1 MIMLA
6 LSVMYYAY
14 IPTKVGTLLCIGD
27 DKMLHGLH
35 WQVFKRCPQPQ
46 PGWIEDTSKFS
57 TVVAALNE
65 YLAGKRTAFD
75 VPYILH
81 GTPFQ
86 KSVWRELQKIPYGA
100 TTSYQKIAT
109 AIGNPKA
116 VRAVG
121 TAVGSNPM
129 CIIVPCHR
137 VLGSGNT
144 LNGFAGGLDAKRQL
158 LGIEHIAYNT

>member
-1 MIMLA
+1 
-6 LSVMYYAY
+6 MYYAY
-14 IPTKVGTLLCIGD
+14 IPTKVGTLLFIGD
-27 DKMLHGLH
+27 GKTLHGVH
-35 WQVFKRCPQPQ
+35 WQVFKRSPKPQPN
-46 PGWIEDTSKFS
+46 WTEDASKFF
-57 TVVAALNE
+57 TVVAELNE
-65 YLAGKRTAFD
+65 YLAGKRTTFD

-86 KSVWRELQKIPYGA
+86 KSVWQELQKIPYGA

-121 TAVGSNPM
+121 TAIGSNPM

-137 VLGSGNT
+137 VLGSDNT
-144 LNGFAGGLDAKRQL
+144 LNGFAGGLEAKRQL
-158 LGIEHIAYNT
+158 LGIEHITYKA